1 MKAVSDEE
9 KKLYE
14 QSNIRDLTLE
24 FGNGV
29 TITNDNIASESMT
42 FEEMICENNSLTFGS
57 CNASAFNV
65 EVRDTEHSFKGESLN
80 VTLTSGSYARKIGS
94 FTVVSDNKTD
104 DKLRRKIVAYDAIY
118 GVKDIDVSEWYLG
131 LTFPMTLKTFRD
143 SFFEHIG
150 ITQEDVSLVNDNMS
164 VEKTINPTTLTAL
177 TVMESICELN
187 ACFGHMNSEG
197 NFEYVN
203 LRDRL
208 DTIYPSNDL
217 YPSETLIPMKN
228 VTPIDIKLSSLKY
241 EDFTC
246 KPITEVKIRQEENDV
261 GCTVGKTGNTY
272 AIQANFLVYGKG
284 TDELSVIANNF
295 MSSATY
301 IEYTPASATM
311 RGKPWFELGDFVTV
325 TALNGDTVVF
335 PILHRTLSGII
346 GLMDDIEAPGEE
358 TFTEK
363 QTLSDKIEQVQGKS
377 NIVER
382 TLEETKSEIKETYA
396 TKTEAKDYAGT
407 AESNAKG
414 YADNVGSDTLNNAKA
429 DATDK
434 ANSALNNAKGYTDDK
449 LKDYSTTKEVGSA
462 IDQKADEIN
471 ANVKEVSD
479 TVNSWISLYPADDL
493 YPADELYCKD
503 GSASSSEV
511 NSYVDIKIGEV
522 VEGVEKSTQEY
533 VENTLYDYSKTEEVK
548 SLIEIS
554 ENGFKQTL
562 DSTTDEWK
570 KYADDIGDSAN
581 SYADD
586 VASTAEKN
594 AKDYTSTTLNSY
606 YTKQEVNNTIS
617 NTKDDI
623 MLDYNTKI
631 EHLGTLHPS
640 DSLFPSDDTYP
651 EDGYAMTSATEAM
664 IKLSEEGIEQKVSSQ
679 IEKEREDIDE
689 SYSEFVQQSKLMQL
703 LVASGENESDII
715 LTDKFMALISEEINL
730 SGKVTFSTFDDAL
743 KDKLAKQSVDNI
755 YTEGTTTIDGGKITA
770 NSITADKI
778 TVGADSNIVT
788 INSDTAESLKV
799 PLCTLSKNTL
809 VENSIITK
817 TTDKYLT
824 ICNYR
829 PWDLSHGDEVYFKAS
844 LCGAGDTAHVEVVTF
859 NASKQKIGSFNSGN
873 FTLPVDSYETI
884 QESISIGYAAQT
896 ISYYVV
902 AIVRNTTG
910 NSIEI
915 MDGAIC
921 KTKADGE
928 LIVNGSI
935 TAEQLA
941 TDAIKSRNYVQG
953 SIGSFMNMADGSY
966 DSLNLK
972 WDKYGQL
979 TTNSATIINA
989 KITNATIKGGSLD
1002 IETDDKSY
1010 DQILLKWLNTDQ
1022 TIEAMT
1028 QINPGSIKVYGN
1040 GALDTCIE
1048 VSGTRIVASD
1058 GSSETNLSPT
1068 GMSVGQTSV
1077 IEDGV
1082 YTNGIVMASSGFA
1095 ISNNRTGWS
1104 GDFYVR
1110 QNGKDIFHCYVDG
1123 GMIYNVTF

>member
-24 FGNGV
+24 FGNDV

-65 EVRDTEHSFKGESLN
+65 EVRDTEHSFKGESLK

-104 DKLRRKIVAYDAIY
+104 DKLRRKIVAYDKIY
-118 GVKDIDVSEWYLG
+118 SAKDIDVSEWYLG
-131 LTFPMTLKTFRD
+131 LTFPMTLKAFRD
-143 SFFEHIG
+143 SFFKYLG
-150 ITQEDVSLVNDNMS
+150 ITQVAVSLVNDSMS
-164 VEKTINPTTLTAL
+164 VEKTIEPTTLTAL

-187 ACFGHMNSEG
+187 ACFGHMNSDG

-208 DTIYPSNDL
+208 DTVYPSNDL

-241 EDFTC
+241 QDFVC

-272 AIQANFLVYGKG
+272 VIQANFLVYGKG

-295 MSSATY
+295 MSSAAY

-311 RGKPWFELGDFVTV
+311 RGKPWIELGDFVTV

-382 TLEETKSEIKETYA
+382 TLEETKSVLSSLSKNIE
-396 TKTEAKDYAGT
+396 
-407 AESNAKG
+407 
-414 YADNVGSDTLNNAKA
+414 DN
-429 DATDK
+429 
-434 ANSALNNAKGYTDDK
+434 
-449 LKDYSTTKEVGSA
+449 YSTTDQMNSA
-462 IDQKADEIN
+462 IDQRADEIN

-479 TVNSWISLYPADDL
+479 TVNSWISLYPAEDL
-493 YPADELYCKD
+493 YPADDLYCKD

-533 VENTLYDYSKTEEVK
+533 VEDVLYDYSKTEEVK

-554 ENGFKQTL
+554 ESGFKQTL
-562 DSTTDEWK
+562 ESTTDEWK
-570 KYADDIGDSAN
+570 KYADDIGDNAN
-581 SYADD
+581 DYADG
-586 VASTAEKN
+586 VAKTAEDN
-594 AKDYTSTTLNSY
+594 AKNYTGTVLNSY
-606 YTKQEVNNTIS
+606 YTKNEINNTIS

-631 EHLGTLHPS
+631 EHLGTLHPA

-651 EDGYAMTSATEAM
+651 EDGYAMTSTTEAM
-664 IKLSEEGIEQKVSSQ
+664 IKLSEEGIKQTVSSQ
-679 IEKEREDIDE
+679 IEHEREDIDE
-689 SYSEFVQQSKLMQL
+689 SYAEFVQQSKLMQL

-715 LTDKFMALISEEINL
+715 LTDKFMALISEEIDI
-730 SGKVTFSTFDDAL
+730 SGKVTFSTFDDSL
-743 KDKLAKQSVDNI
+743 KSKINGIDSTASTAKSTADTANSTASTAKSTADGIKNNI
-755 YTEGTTTIDGGKITA
+755 YTSGTTTIDGGKITT
-770 NSITADKI
+770 NSITVDKLI
-778 TVGADSNIVT
+778 VGVDSNIVT
-788 INSDTAESLKV
+788 INSDTAESLSV

-817 TTDKYLT
+817 TTDKYLAL
-824 ICNYR
+824 CNYR
-829 PWDLSHGDEVYFKAS
+829 PWDLSYGDEVYFKAS
-844 LCGAGDTAHVEVVTF
+844 LCGAGETAHIEVVTF
-859 NASKQKIGSFNSGN
+859 NANKQKIGSFSSGT

-884 QESISIGYAAQT
+884 QESISIGYATQT

-966 DSLNLK
+966 DSPNLK
-972 WDKYGQL
+972 WDKYGNITSLSGNLGGWQIGKNGIYNDNLLTGFINVGAFRIYAGTYTYEEALKVSISGDNYPNFGVTEDGLAVMQQL
-979 TTNSATIINA
+979 LVRENGANIS
-989 KITNATIKGGSLD
+989 GGIYTDELTV
-1002 IETDDKSY
+1002 ET
-1010 DQILLKWLNTDQ
+1010 
-1022 TIEAMT
+1022 E
-1028 QINPGSIKVYGN
+1028 SIKTTVNDN
-1040 GALDTCIE
+1040 GIT
-1048 VSGTRIVASD
+1048 
-1058 GSSETNLSPT
+1058 
-1068 GMSVGQTSV
+1068 
-1077 IEDGV
+1077 
-1082 YTNGIVMASSGFA
+1082 TNGIVMASSGFA
-1095 ISNNRTGWS
+1095 ISNKHTGWS
-1104 GDFYVR
+1104 GEFYVR

-1123 GMIYNVTF
+1123 GIIYNVTF

>member
-24 FGNGV
+24 FSNDV
-29 TITNDNIASESMT
+29 TIANDNIASESMT

-57 CNASAFNV
+57 CNASAFNI
-65 EVRDTEHSFKGESLN
+65 EVRDTEHSFKGESLK

-104 DKLRRKIVAYDAIY
+104 DKLRRKIVAYDKIY
-118 GVKDIDVSEWYLG
+118 SAKDIDVSEWYLG
-131 LTFPMTLKTFRD
+131 LTFPMTLKAFRD
-143 SFFEHIG
+143 SFFKYLG
-150 ITQEDVSLVNDNMS
+150 ITQVAVSLVNDSMS
-164 VEKTINPTTLTAL
+164 VEKTIEPTTLTAL

-187 ACFGHMNSEG
+187 ACFGHMNSDG
-197 NFEYVN
+197 HFEYVN
-203 LRDRL
+203 LKDRL
-208 DTIYPSNDL
+208 DTVYT
-217 YPSETLIPMKN
+217 SETLIPMKN

-241 EDFTC
+241 QDFTC

-272 AIQANFLVYGKG
+272 VIQANFLVYGKG

-363 QTLSDKIEQVQGKS
+363 QTLSDKIEQAQGKS

-382 TLEETKSEIKETYA
+382 TLEETKSVLSSLSKNIE
-396 TKTEAKDYAGT
+396 
-407 AESNAKG
+407 
-414 YADNVGSDTLNNAKA
+414 DN
-429 DATDK
+429 
-434 ANSALNNAKGYTDDK
+434 
-449 LKDYSTTKEVGSA
+449 YSTTDQMNSA
-462 IDQKADEIN
+462 INQKSDEIN
-471 ANVKEVSD
+471 ANVQEISD
-479 TVNSWISLYPADDL
+479 TVNSWISLYPTDDL

-533 VENTLYDYSKTEEVK
+533 VEDVLYDYSKTEEVK

-581 SYADD
+581 DYADG
-586 VASTAEKN
+586 VAKTAEDN
-594 AKDYTSTTLNSY
+594 AKGYTGTVLNSY
-606 YTKQEVNNTIS
+606 YTKNEINNTIS

-703 LVASGENESDII
+703 LVTSGENESDFI
-715 LTDKFMALISEEINL
+715 LTDRFINLISEEINL

-778 TVGADSNIVT
+778 IIGADSNIVT

-809 VENSIITK
+809 IENSIITK

-824 ICNYR
+824 LCNYR
-829 PWDLSHGDEVYFKAS
+829 PWDLDYGDEIYFKAS
-844 LCGAGDTAHVEVVTF
+844 LCGAGETAHIEVVLF
-859 NASKQKIGSFNSGN
+859 NANKQRIGSFNSGS
-873 FTLPVDSYETI
+873 FMLPVDSYETI
-884 QESISIGYAAQT
+884 QESISIGHATQT

-966 DSLNLK
+966 DSPNLK
-972 WDKYGQL
+972 WDKYGNITSLSGNLGGWQIGKNGIYNDDLLTGFINVGAFRIYAGTYTYEEALKASISGDNYPNFGVTEDGLTVMQQL
-979 TTNSATIINA
+979 LVRENGANIS
-989 KITNATIKGGSLD
+989 GGIYTDELTV
-1002 IETDDKSY
+1002 ET
-1010 DQILLKWLNTDQ
+1010 
-1022 TIEAMT
+1022 E
-1028 QINPGSIKVYGN
+1028 SIKTTVNDN
-1040 GALDTCIE
+1040 GIT
-1048 VSGTRIVASD
+1048 
-1058 GSSETNLSPT
+1058 
-1068 GMSVGQTSV
+1068 
-1077 IEDGV
+1077 
-1082 YTNGIVMASSGFA
+1082 TNGIVMASSGFA
-1095 ISNNRTGWS
+1095 ISNNHTGWS
-1104 GDFYVR
+1104 GEFYVR

-1123 GMIYNVTF
+1123 GIIYNVTF